1 MKISPVFATLGTV
14 ALVAFFG
21 EMNQRGYYG
30 STFGYSGSG
39 NDASMKYEKMS
50 SGDLRRLAASGT
62 WRPPRF
68 LKIGRWPT
76 VRSSSAPSARMV
88 TDRMMGQNGLP
99 ARVAEAR

>member
-39 NDASMKYEKMS
+39 NDASMKYKKMS
-50 SGDLRRLAASGT
+50 SGDLRRLAASGDMEAAEV
-62 WRPPRF
+62 
-68 LKIGRWPT
+68 LE
-76 VRSSSAPSARMV
+76 
-88 TDRMMGQNGLP
+88 DREMAYSTFQQRAQRQNGD
-99 ARVAEAR
+99 